1 MRIIVV
7 CGAGA
12 SSTFVALRVRRAAD
26 ARGLRVDARAAAEA
40 GLAEAL
46 DGADVLLV
54 GAHLG
59 DRVDALR
66 ELAAAASVPL
76 ARPPRRRDRRGRRRC
91 ARSRPRRRR
100 GSVVNDRRAR
110 AAVPSARVEGYGEGG
125 NGSQRR
131 RPESWWNAQF
141 ESDRPTACT
150 HGPRNSSPKPPRH
163 RGRLS
168 PSAKSG
174 GTPVNAAS
182 ILGVISQGID
192 FGDEV
197 TLVVDGGDEQR
208 VLDELVELLSTDH
221 DE

>member
-66 ELAAAASVPL
+66 ELAAAASVPVAVLPAGATAADGDDALDL
-76 ARPPRRRDRRGRRRC
+76 ALDTVGGR
-91 ARSRPRRRR
+91 S
-100 GSVVNDRRAR
+100 
-110 AAVPSARVEGYGEGG
+110 
-125 NGSQRR
+125 
-131 RPESWWNAQF
+131 
-141 ESDRPTACT
+141 
-150 HGPRNSSPKPPRH
+150 
-163 RGRLS
+163 
-168 PSAKSG
+168 
-174 GTPVNAAS
+174 
-182 ILGVISQGID
+182 
-192 FGDEV
+192 
-197 TLVVDGGDEQR
+197 
-208 VLDELVELLSTDH
+208 
-221 DE
+221 